1 MRVSPIKR
9 PPREFDVPA
18 IVGLA
23 AKRLLPPISTLRHVM
38 GDTGND
44 DASCAWHECSDGTPV
59 RNIARTFGRFARPNY
74 WSCPELQSPNY
85 NRKPYASPFD
95 KPAPEGSAQTV
106 SQVLGEIVWLMSQ
119 SPMHGAVRHRRSRM
133 ARRGCDKRKSVMTPV
148 ILQQFRMF
156 YQDAPPEQ
164 GGRRPIGVILWGT
177 VSPEVDA
184 MLTQGTNRLRP
195 QDWKSGD
202 KAWVVEVVAPFG
214 GGDAMVADLK
224 SKVFAGREL
233 RALVMTDGRREVRRL

>member
-1 MRVSPIKR
+1 MHALANARR
-9 PPREFDVPA
+9 PKLVAVPNY
-18 IVGLA
+18 
-23 AKRLLPPISTLRHVM
+23 P
-38 GDTGND
+38 
-44 DASCAWHECSDGTPV
+44 TPV
-59 RNIARTFGRFARPNY
+59 LDQGVHAMTTNG
-74 WSCPELQSPNY
+74 SPNAGG
-85 NRKPYASPFD
+85 KPTAQASQPGASPFD

-106 SQVLGEIVWLMSQ
+106 SQVLG
-119 SPMHGAVRHRRSRM
+119 AVRHCRSGM

-177 VSPEVDA
+177 VSPEIDA

-202 KAWVVEVVAPFG
+202 KAWVVEVIAPFG

-224 SKVFAGREL
+224 AKVFAGREL
-233 RALVMTDGRREVRRL
+233 RALMMRKAK

>member
-1 MRVSPIKR
+1 MNMVGHQTPSEHVDTGVPT
-9 PPREFDVPA
+9 PLSDEFDVPA

-23 AKRLLPPISTLRHVM
+23 EKRLLPPISTLGHVM
-38 GDTGND
+38 GDTWD
-44 DASCAWHECSDGTPV
+44 DNASCAWHGSTNGTAV
-59 RNIARTFGRFARPNY
+59 RNIARTFARSGRSNN
-74 WSCPELQSPNY
+74 WNCPQLNDDP
-85 NRKPYASPFD
+85 SPFD
-95 KPAPEGSAQTV
+95 EPAPEGSAQTV

-119 SPMHGAVRHRRSRM
+119 SPMHKQFVVA
-133 ARRGCDKRKSVMTPV
+133 DLEWLVMTPV
-148 ILQQFRMF
+148 ILQQFRIF

-202 KAWVVEVVAPFG
+202 KAWVVEVIAPFG

-224 SKVFAGREL
+224 AKVFAGREL
-233 RALVMTDGRREVRRL
+233 RALVMTDGRREVRRI

>member
-1 MRVSPIKR
+1 MHALANARR
-9 PPREFDVPA
+9 PKLVAVPNY
-18 IVGLA
+18 
-23 AKRLLPPISTLRHVM
+23 P
-38 GDTGND
+38 
-44 DASCAWHECSDGTPV
+44 TPV
-59 RNIARTFGRFARPNY
+59 LDQGVHAMTTNG
-74 WSCPELQSPNY
+74 SPNAGG
-85 NRKPYASPFD
+85 KPTAQASQPGASPFD

-202 KAWVVEVVAPFG
+202 KAWVVEVIAPFG
-214 GGDAMVADLK
+214 GGDAMVADVK
-224 SKVFAGREL
+224 AKVFAGREL
-233 RALVMTDGRREVRRL
+233 RALVMTDGRREVRVM